1 MEKTLFLVVIIS
13 VLFFFVKMIE
23 MKYIEKEMKPLK
35 NIVRDTIIVFSC
47 SFIPLYLFF
56 ELKGTIGEVLGVEPS
71 KVVATQVFTDAPEF

>member
-35 NIVRDTIIVFSC
+35 YIVRDTIIVFLA
-47 SFIPLYLFF
+47 SFLPIYGFF
-56 ELKGTIGEVLGVEPS
+56 SLNGPISEILGVQDSNISP
-71 KVVATQVFTDAPEF
+71 TQVFTDMPGF